1 MADNQNRINT
11 LNGSGG
17 PEADMNMSASSND
30 KQVMSRQDCWV
41 DIASD
46 PGKLK
51 YWKEIARLWRGSLDC
66 RIGLE
71 SRGKS

>member
-1 MADNQNRINT
+1 
-11 LNGSGG
+11 
-17 PEADMNMSASSND
+17 MNMSASSND

>member
-11 LNGSGG
+11 LNGSKD
-17 PEADMNMSASSND
+17 PEAAMNTNGSRNG
-30 KQVMSRQDCWV
+30 KQVLGRQDCWV
-41 DIASD
+41 DIVSD

-66 RIGLE
+66 RVGLE
-71 SRGKS
+71 DRGKS

>member
-1 MADNQNRINT
+1 VADNQNRINT
-11 LNGSGG
+11 LSGSVD
-17 PEADMNMSASSND
+17 PEASMNTNGSSND
-30 KQVMSRQDCWV
+30 KQVSGRQDCWM

-71 SRGKS
+71 GRGKG